1 MREEEKEEEEKKQK
15 RNGQLPSAK
24 RGLFFYCRTMGKM
37 SRTRT
42 TGPSNIFRNSLS
54 RGGGHSAFGAFGK
67 LLSNHQQRCFRN
79 PLIPV
84 ILY

>member
-54 RGGGHSAFGAFGK
+54 RGGGVTRHLVHLENFSAIISSDVSGI
-67 LLSNHQQRCFRN
+67 H
-79 PLIPV
+79 
-84 ILY
+84 

>member
-1 MREEEKEEEEKKQK
+1 MREEEKEEEKKQK

-54 RGGGHSAFGAFGK
+54 RGGVTRHLVHLENFSAIISSDVSGI
-67 LLSNHQQRCFRN
+67 H
-79 PLIPV
+79 
-84 ILY
+84 